1 LSSFIFIDG
10 NKVVLRCGR
19 MKEPCKRL
27 LYSWRRGSGE
37 WSKVVA
43 VGTDRSGRIQ
53 EITHEKGMDGIW

>member
-1 LSSFIFIDG
+1 
-10 NKVVLRCGR
+10 